1 VNANNG
7 RGDADDLDSAL
18 TTVFLFK
25 AFKRHHKFKDSHSQT
40 EDDVR

>member
-1 VNANNG
+1 MQTSG
-7 RGDADDLDSAL
+7 RGDADDSDSEL
-18 TTVFLFK
+18 TTLSPFR